1 MTIKLNLALKITGI
15 TLAALTVPKTAL
27 SLNPPPESTV
37 GDTLVT
43 QQIAQTEV
51 PITSIV
57 FPRVGLG
64 ILTVPNYDTTRPAYG
79 GRLRL
84 YDVHL
89 AKMFEV
95 THFECNRSQGGMV
108 SDGRIMWRYEAGDG
122 EVNMGAFDISCRM
135 ANQIVREYGLG
146 QTEATRMVY
155 YRAPVT
161 ENIPILDI
169 TGDKVPRWIDFSV
182 SFRPEFPD

>member
-1 MTIKLNLALKITGI
+1 MTIRLNLALTITGI
-15 TLAALTVPKTAL
+15 TLAVLAAPKTAL
-27 SLNPPPESTV
+27 SLKQQPELPV

-57 FPRVGLG
+57 FPRVGLAS
-64 ILTVPNYDTTRPAYG
+64 LTVPNYDTTRPAYG

-108 SDGRIMWRYEAGDG
+108 SDGRIMWRYYAGDG
-122 EVNMGAFDISCRM
+122 EVNMGAFDISCRL

-161 ENIPILDI
+161 ENVPILDI